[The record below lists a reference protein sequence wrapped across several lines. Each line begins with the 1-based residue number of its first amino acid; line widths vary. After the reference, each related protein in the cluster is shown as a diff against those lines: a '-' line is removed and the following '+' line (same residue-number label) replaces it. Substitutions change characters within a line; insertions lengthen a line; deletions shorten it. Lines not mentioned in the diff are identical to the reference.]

1 MTEAEALAA
10 LRRMA
15 DADAEPALS
24 DADLADCL
32 AMSRL
37 ADALGRAPGDPNWE
51 PTWDLNRGAAE
62 AWRRRAGRLAG
73 RYDLTA
79 DGQTFRRSQAIEH
92 CERMAAQYRRR
103 IVAAPVL
110 PGPAT
115 VGWRA

>member
-24 DADLADCL
+24 EADLADCL

-37 ADALGRAPGDPNWE
+37 ADAQGRAPGDPNWE

-62 AWRRRAGRLAG
+62 AWRWKAGKIAMRF
-73 RYDLTA
+73 DFET
-79 DGQTFRRSQAIEH
+79 DGQRFARSQAMAH
-92 CERMAAQYRRR
+92 CERMAEQYRRK
-103 IVAAPVL
+103 IISSVPV
-110 PGPAT
+110 PGTLAR
-115 VGWRA
+115 GDD